1 MKTFITV
8 KFALAPFVLF
18 WALLDLSTPHIALVA
33 GLLLSIA
40 GSAWRFHKHEIKSLE
55 IGGLAI
61 FASLGLAYLIAPQF
75 IGATA
80 APLSLVGLG
89 LVALATVAW
98 RKPWTADYSRAAF
111 AQAAESPVFQ
121 AVNMALS
128 GLWGV
133 LFLLIA
139 AVRLLDASAWIT
151 AGIVIFGALVS
162 IFGPKLL
169 IRFAMQRFISS
180 LETYKW
186 PAPALGGARDGTDF
200 DVAVVGA
207 GIGGL
212 TAAALLAD
220 AGLKVV
226 VAEHHVVPGG
236 FCHTFL
242 RKAHHQGEPCL
253 YRFDAGP
260 HDFSGLWP
268 GGSVASVLERL
279 GVAQRLE
286 WRHLD
291 HTYHLPGVTLDVP
304 RDWHDYVRELGRL
317 FPASAAGFET
327 LFADIRAIYD
337 GLFSTGRDNGG
348 IPGMPTNVDVMLAF
362 PREHPLAFHWL
373 DKPFDELVAQHI
385 RDPKAHKVINALVG
399 YISDGSEVLTCGEM
413 IPLFGYY
420 FHCGT
425 YPAGGSGRF
434 ADVLV
439 EAIEERGGEV
449 RLKTRVAGIAVE
461 DGRAAGLVL
470 ADGTR
475 IKAKAVVS
483 NADMKRTFLELVE
496 ARHLPADF
504 RARIAAAQ
512 PATSAFMVHLGVDF
526 VPNVRPALHVSGDP
540 RVGVETLSLVDPT
553 AAPPGH
559 STIAIITL
567 LPHAEARRWFP
578 AEGGN
583 DWKEWRRSAD
593 YEDRK
598 TAFGDRLIAAAEKV
612 IPDLSSHIVYRT
624 DASPVTY
631 ARYDYASAGSIYG
644 MSRSGRLKGAK
655 SPVPGLVVAGSATHG
670 PGVEAA
676 VISGACAANALV
688 PGLLAR
694 KIATPALEM
703 ARESPARSPR
713 ECCASAQYRPR
724 LYPVGSAACS
734 QRNHKCRA
742 R

>member
-1 MKTFITV
+1 MAMKTFISV
-8 KFALAPFVLF
+8 KFALAPFVVF
-18 WALLDLSTPHIALVA
+18 WALLGLSTPGAALLA

-40 GSAWRFHKHEIKSLE
+40 GSGWRFYRREIKSLE

-61 FASLGLAYLIAPQF
+61 FAGLGLAYLIAPQF
-75 IGATA
+75 VGANA
-80 APLSLVGLG
+80 LPLSFIGLG
-89 LVALATVAW
+89 LVALATVAQ

-139 AVRLLDASAWIT
+139 AAHLLRAGAWIT
-151 AGIVIFGALVS
+151 TGIVVAGAMIS

-169 IRFAMQRFISS
+169 IRFAIGRYIAS
-180 LETYKW
+180 LETYRW
-186 PAPALGGARDGTDF
+186 PAPELGGAKGGADF

-242 RKAHHQGEPCL
+242 RKAQHQGKPCL

-279 GVAQRLE
+279 GVAQKLE
-286 WRHLD
+286 WRHVD
-291 HTYHLPGVTLDVP
+291 HTYHLPGATLDVP

-327 LFADIRAIYD
+327 LFADIRAIFD
-337 GLFSTGRDNGG
+337 GMSSTGRDNGG
-348 IPGMPTNVDVMLAF
+348 IPGLPASVDALLAY

-385 RDPKAHKVINALVG
+385 RDPKALEAVNMLTG
-399 YISDGSEVLTCGEM
+399 YISDGSDVLTCGDM
-413 IPLFGYY
+413 VPLFGYY
-420 FHCGT
+420 FHGGA

-439 EAIEERGGEV
+439 EAIEARGGEV

-461 DGRAAGLVL
+461 DGGAAGLVL
-470 ADGTR
+470 DDGSR
-475 IKAKAVVS
+475 IRAKAVVS
-483 NADMKRTFLELVE
+483 NADVKRTFLELVE
-496 ARHLPADF
+496 ARHLPEDF
-504 RARIAAAQ
+504 RKRIAAAQ
-512 PATSAFMVHLGVDF
+512 PATSAFVVHLGVDF
-526 VPNVRPALHVSGDP
+526 VPNVRPAQFVPGDP
-540 RVGVETLSLVDPT
+540 SVGVETLSLVDPT

-567 LPHAEARRWFP
+567 LPYAEAKSWFP
-578 AEGGN
+578 AEGSD
-583 DWKEWRRSAD
+583 DWKQWRRSAD
-593 YEDRK
+593 YENRK

-612 IPDLSSHIVYRT
+612 IPGLSSHIVYRA

-644 MSRSGRLKGAK
+644 MSRSGQLKGAK
-655 SPVPGLVVAGSATHG
+655 SPVRGLVVAGSATHG

-688 PGLLAR
+688 PGLLAQ
-694 KIATPALEM
+694 KVATPAPETTRASS
-703 ARESPARSPR
+703 AR
-713 ECCASAQYRPR
+713 
-724 LYPVGSAACS
+724 VAA
-734 QRNHKCRA
+734 
-742 R
+742 

>member
-8 KFALAPFVLF
+8 KFALAPFVVF
-18 WALLDLSTPHIALVA
+18 WALLGLSTPRIALVA

-40 GSAWRFHKHEIKSLE
+40 GCAWRFRKREIKSLE
-55 IGGLAI
+55 LGGLAI
-61 FASLGLAYLIAPQF
+61 FASLGLAYLAAPQF
-75 IGATA
+75 VGAKA
-80 APLSLVGLG
+80 GPLSFIGLG
-89 LVALATVAW
+89 LVALATVAL

-111 AQAAESPVFQ
+111 AQAAETPIFQ
-121 AVNMALS
+121 AVNMVLS
-128 GLWGV
+128 GLWGL

-139 AVRLLDASAWIT
+139 AAQMLRAGPWIT
-151 AGIVIFGALVS
+151 TGIVAVGVLIS

-169 IRFAMQRFISS
+169 TRVAIRRYIAS
-180 LETYKW
+180 LETYRW
-186 PAPALGGARDGTDF
+186 PAPKLGGAKGGTDF
-200 DVAVVGA
+200 DVAVIGA

-220 AGLKVV
+220 AGLKVI

-242 RKAHHQGEPCL
+242 RKAHHHGEPCL

-286 WRHLD
+286 WLRLD
-291 HTYHLPGVTLDVP
+291 HTYHLPDVTIDVP

-337 GLFSTGRDNGG
+337 GLFSTGRNNGG
-348 IPGMPTNVDVMLAF
+348 IPGLPTSVDAMLAF

-385 RDPKAHKVINALVG
+385 RDPKAHEAVSMLTG
-399 YISDGSEVLTCGEM
+399 YISDELEVLTCGEM

-420 FHCGT
+420 FHGGA
-425 YPAGGSGRF
+425 YPASGSGRL

-439 EAIEERGGEV
+439 EAIEARGGEV

-461 DGRAAGLVL
+461 DGHAAGLVL
-470 ADGTR
+470 GDGAR
-475 IKAKAVVS
+475 ITAKAVVS

-504 RARIAAAQ
+504 RTRIAAAQ
-512 PATSAFMVHLGVDF
+512 PANSAFMVHLGVDF
-526 VPNVRPALHVSGDP
+526 VPNVRPALHVPGDP
-540 RVGVETLSLVDPT
+540 PVGIETLSLVDPT

-559 STIAIITL
+559 ATIAIITL
-567 LPHAEARRWFP
+567 VPYAEAQRWFP
-578 AEGGN
+578 AEGDDGWN
-583 DWKEWRRSAD
+583 EWRRSAD

-612 IPDLSSHIVYRT
+612 IPGLSSHIVYRT

-631 ARYDYASAGSIYG
+631 ARYDYTSAGSIYG
-644 MSRSGRLKGAK
+644 MSKSGRLKGAK

-688 PGLLAR
+688 PGLLAQKVAKSAPDTTR
-694 KIATPALEM
+694 
-703 ARESPARSPR
+703 
-713 ECCASAQYRPR
+713 ASAAR
-724 LYPVGSAACS
+724 VAA
-734 QRNHKCRA
+734 
-742 R
+742 

>member
-8 KFALAPFVLF
+8 KFALAPFVVF
-18 WALLDLSTPHIALVA
+18 WALLGLSTPGAALAA
-33 GLLLSIA
+33 GLVLSMA
-40 GSAWRFHKHEIKSLE
+40 GSVWRFHRREIKSLE

-61 FASLGLAYLIAPQF
+61 FASLGLAYVIAPQF
-75 IGATA
+75 VGANA
-80 APLSLVGLG
+80 LPLSFIGLG

-111 AQAAESPVFQ
+111 AQAAESPIFQ

-139 AVRLLDASAWIT
+139 AAHMLHAGPWIT
-151 AGIVIFGALVS
+151 TGIVVAGALIS

-169 IRFAMQRFISS
+169 VRFAIGRYIAS
-180 LETYKW
+180 LETYRW
-186 PAPALGGARDGTDF
+186 PAPELGGAKGGADF

-242 RKAHHQGEPCL
+242 RKAQHQGEPCL

-286 WRHLD
+286 WLPVD
-291 HTYHLPGVTLDVP
+291 HTYHLPGATLDVP

-317 FPASAAGFET
+317 FPESAAGFET

-337 GLFSTGRDNGG
+337 GMLSTGRDNGG
-348 IPGMPTNVDVMLAF
+348 IPGVPTNVDAMLTY
-362 PREHPLAFHWL
+362 PRDYPLAFHWQ
-373 DKPFDELVAQHI
+373 DKPFDELVTQHI
-385 RDPKAHKVINALVG
+385 RDPKAHKVVNALIG
-399 YISDGSEVLTCGEM
+399 YISDGSEVLTCSQM
-413 IPLFGYY
+413 VPIFGYY
-420 FHCGT
+420 FHGGS
-425 YPAGGSGRF
+425 YPAGGSGRL

-449 RLKTRVAGIAVE
+449 RLKTRVTAIAVE

-470 ADGTR
+470 ADGTH

-483 NADMKRTFLELVE
+483 NADTKRTFLKLVE

-504 RARIAAAQ
+504 RARIAAAE
-512 PATSAFMVHLGVDF
+512 PANSAFMVHLGVDF

-559 STIAIITL
+559 STITIFKMV
-567 LPHAEARRWFP
+567 PYAEAQSWFP
-578 AEGGN
+578 AEGSD

-593 YEDRK
+593 YEHRK
-598 TAFGDRLIAAAEKV
+598 TALGDRMIAAAERV
-612 IPDLSSHIVYRT
+612 IPGLSSHIVYRT

-631 ARYDYASAGSIYG
+631 ARYDYASAGAIYG
-644 MSRSGRLKGAK
+644 ISKSGRLNGPK
-655 SPVPGLVVAGSATHG
+655 SPVRGLVVAGSATHG

-688 PGLLAR
+688 PGLLAQ
-694 KIATPALEM
+694 KVATPAPETTRASS
-703 ARESPARSPR
+703 AR
-713 ECCASAQYRPR
+713 
-724 LYPVGSAACS
+724 VAA
-734 QRNHKCRA
+734 
-742 R
+742 